1 MTFDQLSALAIFA
14 FVSTFTPGPNNLMLM
29 TSGANVGYLRTL
41 PHLLGITLGF
51 AAMVFLVGL
60 GLSGLF
66 SYYPNIYTGLKYLS
80 VGYLCYLA
88 WLIATSGTQKEQ
100 HDYRPLSFL
109 AAASFQWVNPKGWTM
124 AITATTVYNQNGSV
138 SQLITIATTFL
149 LFNLPSGTTWVIAG
163 GAIKRWLKSPQ
174 RVKRFNLSMAVLLV
188 ASVFPML

>member
-41 PHLLGITLGF
+41 PHLLGITFGF

-66 SYYPNIYTGLKYLS
+66 SYYPNLYTGLKYLS

-138 SQLITIATTFL
+138 SQLVTIATTFL

-163 GAIKRWLKSPQ
+163 RAITRWLKSPQ
-174 RVKRFNLSMAVLLV
+174 RVKRFNISMAVLLV
-188 ASVFPML
+188 ASIIPML